1 MMMMMI
7 IITTS
12 LILLIIIM
20 IIIIIIIIITITMI
34 TNRCHLVNILADTE
48 IRYILKQT
56 RVITV
61 N

>member
-20 IIIIIIIIITITMI
+20 IIIIIIITITMI

>member
-1 MMMMMI
+1 MMMMMMMMMM

-12 LILLIIIM
+12 LILLLIIM
-20 IIIIIIIIITITMI
+20 IIIITITMI